1 MPVNI
6 LYNSRIFYYF
16 ILIYRFTADS
26 NTSLLYL
33 NFDEPVD
40 FSLFNINEI
49 TLQSS
54 ANISYGS
61 NYTLTGGVLNNY
73 TNGLMTVLEITE
85 EDLNVIK
92 QLTDLFT
99 CENNLYISVTADL
112 VTDIRFN
119 KVDPILQTSALPA
132 TSPICDDTR
141 PRLRLFYL
149 DMDADL
155 FTLVFSETMNVS
167 SINYTS
173 FTLQAMSETT
183 PGDLKSY
190 RLTSGSASPLNSPT
204 VILYFNTNDLNMIKS
219 LRIAESTVT
228 SWLVMDETAIQDM
241 SDHLVVPLLNGVSAH
256 QTDLYTIDRT
266 NPVFLSFD
274 LDMDSGIISITFSET
289 VNPSTL
295 NPSEI
300 AIQQSSN
307 ITTPTSPVALTGA
320 SSLTTDYTTII
331 NIQISSYVV
340 DKIKLRVDL
349 ATSNLTTFI
358 TVSAAT
364 ISDMQYNSLVPVYDD
379 NATQVTRFT
388 ADTTLPTLL
397 SFSLDMDGSQLNL
410 TFSEAVNA
418 SSFDPTLITFMHLPY
433 YMYQLT
439 DAFYD
444 ELNGKILTMYLV
456 DLDLNLFKKNGLC
469 RGDLQTDCDMQLF
482 YGTVYDMNENPINTT
497 EFTSVSPRPPYPI
510 QDVTRPILFN
520 FSLDMDT
527 GVLSL
532 TFSEVIKTF
541 DPTELTIASSVSEAF
556 LDLPNIDSTE
566 INRFNN
572 TRRFLHISSSS
583 FPPNGTNYYPGHPAV
598 ISFPLLTDQL
608 NVLKSMESVATA
620 VDNTFL
626 FLSENTAYDFR
637 DNLVVALVL
646 GTAAQC
652 SVYTADTTRPTLTSF
667 SLDINYG
674 TLSLQFSETVNAF
687 TLTFNEIT
695 LLGYRGL
702 TRENVTL
709 SGGATASYDNPDIV
723 IDLTIIDLNEIKRL
737 TQLATGVNNTYISIT
752 SDLIQDQD
760 ENQVV
765 SIPISFPRNVSLLI
779 PDNTPPILTS
789 WSLDM
794 DTALVILT
802 FDETVRSLS
811 LDVSEIRLHT
821 NSTPSVSYVISN
833 WTLISQD
840 SIYIG
845 FSFSTE
851 DLNALKF
858 LEICTRVRVGDDC
871 YLNFSSN
878 LISDMADIPVVPQ
891 ESLRVS
897 LYTPDTTPP
906 ALTAFS
912 VNMSTGIIEMQ
923 FSEIVLVSSFSVSAL
938 TLNSFSIPS
947 SSTNYPLSDGLLIT
961 SENSLTV
968 AFSLLKNDLD
978 NIKRITDLY
987 TSVTNTYLSAT
998 SALIRDMANNQLT
1011 EVSNQLNSLF
1021 VPDTIRPN
1029 LISFSLDMSVIPA
1042 NITLTFDEPMLL
1054 TSLDISALV
1063 LQDYFI
1069 SNLTY
1074 SLTSSQTSSSFYNSI
1089 SVILSLPD
1097 YRGIQAVEYLA
1108 ISLATTWI
1116 TFPSHFISDMA
1127 NNLVIPRTD
1136 GLDAIQASSYTA
1148 DDTSPF
1154 LVEFTLLDLN
1164 DRVLVLSF
1172 SEAVNISTLNV
1183 QAIQLQQNGDI
1194 AIAQSNYYSL
1204 TGYTSVTY
1212 VNTDKSSISIS
1223 LTPEDYLAIELGLFG
1238 EDSSSTFVAISN
1250 GSVLDIQG
1258 NPLIGIPETS
1268 GYQASVVVIDTK
1280 APSLVSFSLDMDTG
1294 VLLLTFSQAIKAD
1307 TALPQYIQ
1315 LQSSMDGTTVTYSL
1329 TGGEISLQDGFN
1341 TSISLTDSDLNNLKS
1356 LPTIA
1361 SEKNNTYISV
1371 SAEYIDHFYHDFE
1384 SVPKINVLTLTESN
1398 ALNAAEFTPDTT
1410 SPSLTSFQIDLDSD
1424 TLDLTFDETIYA
1436 PSFYPT
1442 YIVLVG
1448 ENSNVSFSLTT
1459 RNSLSF
1465 ATYSPQTFSRYI
1477 TVYLSVEDSNDIKKL
1492 TELGTTANN
1501 SRLFLQINN
1510 ITDMNNNQLLD
1521 LEIGQ
1526 ALTATLHTPDSTSPS
1541 LTAFVIN
1548 LDTGL
1553 LSLTFSETMNASSI
1567 DPARFSIRFEPF
1579 STTGQIF
1586 LSTSQLHN
1594 PVNNYIVYINISNQ
1608 DLNAI
1613 KFNRMLGTGVTD
1625 TFPFIQP
1632 QAGYDMNNNE
1642 LDPISSVIQPS
1653 MYFPDE
1659 SPPLFT
1665 EFKLDL
1671 NTDTLYLTFDEVID
1685 TNSFQHS
1692 LIVFKSEV
1700 NNSTC
1705 PTHRLSLMPVIH
1717 EIDSTSVEVTLVK
1730 QDVDAIK
1737 LIPCLANSTT
1747 DTYLTI
1753 EADGVR
1759 DIAGVPNSILETTVR
1774 ASSLTEDMTPPELL
1788 SFIANLNESY
1798 LMLLFS
1804 EPVISSTL
1812 NATLFTLLQFP
1823 AVGSDSYQLTS
1834 GYTDSPNGDLITV
1847 HFSTR
1852 DFNEIKKIETVFV
1865 SIFTSYLILAQG
1877 AISDMNGN
1885 YIENIPHSDA
1895 ILAEEYISDEVR
1907 PVLLTFDLDMDTA
1920 VLNLTFLE
1928 TVDVTSFDA
1937 SFLTLQSHFS
1947 SYSMGSNLTL
1957 MGGLVLTSSDSTVI
1971 SFMLTETN
1979 LNELKLRRIA
1989 LTRNTT
1995 YLTMT
2000 SSAVVDQ
2007 DGNPVVALIDGMT
2020 AIRVNSYIPDTTPP
2034 SLTAFNLDL
2043 DGSGRIDL
2051 TFSETVQSNTLSV
2064 EQITLQNN
2072 QIRDTS
2078 NTDSYHT
2085 LSNLTTSPSP
2095 DGLVLYLYIS
2105 EPDLNEIQRKYE
2117 LATETATTHI
2127 SITESTIFDISNN
2140 SNSPLHLDDALLV
2153 NVLIS
2158 DTTDPILTSFSLN
2171 LTSQELTL
2179 SFSEVVDASTLS
2191 VPGITLYSNNG
2202 SVIGSS
2208 YSLTTVSILQGS
2220 GLAGLDSTQ
2229 VTITLGSDDLNAIKN
2244 LTDLAVSLATTYI
2257 GIASSVIRD
2266 MSGNSIRVVPSSATK
2281 SADEFYEDKISP
2293 ELISF
2298 TFSLDTG
2305 EIVLSFSEIMRASTL
2320 SVTEIVLISQL
2331 MYTNYSSVYILTG
2344 SQYTTSTNELDLIIQ
2359 LTKEDLDMVKAITQL
2374 ATNTSTTY
2382 IAFSS
2387 NLITDMN
2394 ANFIEAI
2401 PDTSARQV
2409 ATFYP
2414 DQTHPFLVNFTVN
2427 LTSELL
2433 MLSFSETVQ
2442 TNALDI
2448 EQLVFSSLNSTGS
2461 TSYRLTG
2468 GLITPT
2474 YDTLVVIQL
2483 STIDLNE
2490 IKKLTDLLTSYN
2502 TSYLSFQAALISD
2515 TSGNRIERIPISD
2528 AVLPIIYTPDRVPPV
2543 LISYNLD
2550 MNTGILTLIFS
2561 ETINVSS
2568 ISISELTLFDNTG
2581 SEENYTLTS
2590 STVAVS
2596 INDPTLVLQIGTHDL
2611 NEIKKNTLLTQ
2622 SPSSTFLSI
2631 TAEFIRDMNGNMDT
2645 PKDLLRVSSLT
2656 NDVTK
2661 PQLLNYTLDLN
2672 NGYLTLS
2679 FSETTIG
2686 LFLMPD
2692 QFTIQSTQDIVNGSY
2707 LKLSQNTLHSL
2718 HRDPIQVIMITGED
2732 LNEIKRLIDLA
2743 TRLEDTYLSVQSR
2756 GIVDYR
2762 GNNLTVIPEFNAS
2775 RAYAYLPDNTPP
2787 RLDNFR
2793 LDLDSETLTLSFS
2806 ETVNASSIE
2815 VHRITLQNR
2824 MTELSTESYTLFD
2837 SLVPLQ
2843 DSHVI
2848 IVQLSFV
2855 DLNEIKVLRGLASL
2869 SNGSNTFISFPPFV
2883 TDQQNNYII
2892 VRPSTDALRA
2902 QNITLDTTLPLL
2914 ANFSLD
2920 LDSAALS
2927 FTFTEAVDHTTLNA
2941 TTITIHNQPVTL
2953 WHQVVDLYVEAV
2965 DSYIIT
2971 TFLSISDLNELKRIR
2986 NLADNVTDTYI
2997 SLTQETIRDMNG
3009 NKLFFTTPIRAIQVV
3024 PDTTTPSL
3032 VYFHL
3037 NLTSNQ
3043 LTLVFNETVDASSL
3057 LIGELTL
3064 QEASVYINTSNT
3076 RELQS
3081 TVSSQTDS
3089 TVLTVYLD
3097 RIDTDFIKRYYSLA
3111 TNEFNTFLSFTNNTV
3126 QDMNRNHVQG
3136 IPSSDAIRVSIFT
3149 DDRVRPLL
3157 ASYQLNL
3164 TSESITLSFSETIDT
3179 NSINLLDLS
3188 ISNRLNQ
3195 SVYLSGGLI
3204 SPAFPSDQV
3213 TISLNYQDVS
3223 KLKNISTLAVSSNS
3237 SLLSFS
3243 NSFLAD
3249 TFDNPIYP
3257 VNLIEPDSYTQDR
3270 VLPYLISFNFNLDL
3284 GLILLSF
3291 NEFVEPRSLIITNLV
3306 LQSESTITNATYYI
3320 LTNSSY
3326 TDSVSNDVVR
3336 VIIGRDDLNEI
3347 KRLDLASSPL
3357 NTFLSM
3363 VYGTIQDL
3371 NRNPIEVVSALN
3383 ALSVTLFTQDMTNP
3397 VLNYFDFDLTSET
3410 MTFYFEETVNAST
3423 FDISDVLLHTFD
3435 GSVTY
3440 RLSLDSSLISGQIDS
3455 TVLTVE
3461 LSLYDLNEIKRLTG
3475 LAYSP
3480 NTTYLTLTSYAVSDM
3495 AGNALTA
3502 VDGRKVRNFI
3512 SDMIMPE
3519 LLDYNADLNTGV
3531 LTLFFSETVN
3541 ASTFRVRELTL
3552 QNARNASQPLTLSD
3566 QTISSPYNS
3575 DVITVTLS
3583 LQDLNRL
3590 KAAVHMYNFVN
3601 DSYLLATNSTVLDM
3615 NNNALVPIVSTKA
3628 KMVLNF
3634 TGDTNRPTLLNFTV
3648 NLDAGEIYF
3657 DFYETI
3663 LTSSIVPSRMH
3674 ILCSATGTPAY
3685 NLTYGL
3691 VSVPYADDFTL
3702 QLSKSDLD
3710 SIKLIEFCWTEA
3722 SNTFLQIDANAL
3734 TDTSP
3739 NANVLLPVT
3748 AQSLFAPTDIERPYL
3763 TAFSVNMTSGVL
3775 TLVFNEPI
3783 RPISLMF
3790 NLFTL
3795 HNKQYNSTSSYTL
3808 TRGASTQMNGLQVDV
3823 YIQFNDLN
3831 NIKARDTL
3839 FTLRNTSYLYLGPN
3853 TVLDMANN
3861 PSLLTPAPIQ
3871 ASNFYM
3877 DTIRPYLVSYSAD
3890 MNTGI
3895 LNLTFSETVNV
3906 SSLNVSSI
3914 VLQEYPAVDPADEHS
3929 FHRLSYPTVAQS
3941 STTAEDSRFV
3951 TITLSQFDLNELKR
3965 KEIARTNATLWLV
3978 LDELAVLD
3986 MNDVPVIALLNG
3998 SSARPVDQYT
4008 TDYTPPSLTASQ
4020 LNLNNGT
4027 ITLSFSET
4035 VRLSTFNVTQ
4045 FTLQSSHSTP
4055 SQSYTLTTTSL
4066 TSATDSTYFTITIST
4081 IDLNTIKF
4089 LSELAYNENST
4100 FISLTSLFIT
4110 DMFGNRIVRI
4120 PTTDGEMITE
4130 FIPDSTPPAVEY
4142 FDLDLNVGNLTLV
4155 FSETVNASSLDVTQ
4169 ITLQNSLLTSATN
4182 FVSHSLTDYPLHP
4195 VGSKTFDIDGTVL
4208 VISLGSRDLNEIKKL
4223 RLLATNILN
4232 TYISYTT
4239 RMITDM
4245 GDNFAYPKTLGVR
4258 NITEDT
4264 TDPMLLSYG
4273 LDLNLGLLNMTFS
4286 ETVKINDSLDLTQIR
4301 LQSTRAGMS
4310 NPLTYQRLDGL
4321 FHIEQNS
4328 TSLLFNRSELV
4339 QYQFQQG
4346 SLSGFDPLKSYSLS
4360 EDGTV
4365 VSVHLGFIDLNAIK
4379 YKSLLASQ
4387 QNESYLAITNITILD
4402 LNDNNVVAVPSS
4414 NARRAA
4420 YFISDETSPTLLRY
4434 DLNLDLDLL
4443 SLTFDEFVESSSLMV
4458 QYLTIQSATLSDPTY
4473 HASPRALTPGVNQS
4487 HTINDNGHVIV
4498 VRLGPADR
4506 NEIKRRRL
4514 LAVDNTT
4521 VYLVAESSAILDMTG
4536 NPLNPIRDGGG
4547 LSVAVYTVDMTTP
4560 KLNRF
4565 SIDMDLGMLILTFNE
4580 TVLASQSLKLSS
4592 ITLLDYEIGNPVLT
4606 LTGGAHSTSDST
4618 LVSVTLS
4625 IEDLNELKRLII
4637 CRLPAQC
4644 AISYESDTIRDMANN
4659 SIDVRPISEALSVS
4673 GHEVD
4678 TSMPRLV
4685 MFSVNLTQE
4694 VAILTF
4700 SETVNAT
4707 TLDYTAFTLQD
4718 FFDPTTSYTLTF
4730 GINKQ
4735 TEYSTVVV
4743 LTFSLYDLNKIK
4755 NNTELFTSR
4764 PNGWLTITMYAVRD
4778 LAFDANYVMP
4788 ITSSIYFGDG
4798 IVAEVFTP
4806 DYKRPELTHF
4816 DLDMNGHT
4824 LYLYFSETMYASSL
4838 LLNQLTIQ
4846 NKKMWN
4852 ITESHSLSFRNT
4864 LLTPN
4869 SPALT
4874 IQLDQYDT
4882 DIIKV
4887 FTKLATTKNN
4897 TFLSVTENTVDDMNR
4912 NRIVEIP
4919 FTNAIQVRYF
4929 TPDGLPPTLM
4939 GFNLDMDSALL
4950 ELSFSEAVNSAS
4962 LNVSEIRLQG
4972 SAGAMSDHHTLTPG
4986 KSPNFTLTR
4995 SENVAVITVEIG
5007 SYDMNAIKLL
5017 FNVATSKSTTYLS
5030 LTANTVL
5037 DMIGNRVVEVSTNN
5051 ARQVTSFTADSTS
5064 PMLVSYD
5071 INMNRE
5077 VIMLTFDETVNIAS
5091 FAVSEI
5097 NIQSNQY
5104 TNLMSLVS
5112 YYRLTGGN
5120 YSSENTTVLTVRFD
5134 LGDINTLKEMTSLMT
5149 SELNT
5154 YLTFSYRL
5162 ITDVNG
5168 NRVEEIVNGRGE
5180 QVRIFTPDTTP
5191 PQLRS
5196 FHIDMDN
5203 GLLRLTFRET
5213 VNGFSLY
5220 VPSLTVQSSR
5230 NSTADLSRTLNSS
5243 SVGVNLSFNTS
5254 VSVQISKSDLDNVK
5268 SIDNFGVS
5276 SSNTWLIWDS
5286 FLIMD
5291 MNNVPVVPRYDG
5303 GALMADIFTPDTTPP
5318 YLIRF
5323 SLNFITEEFTFE
5335 FNEPVETNLVA
5346 VNQITLQDGLTARD
5360 SYTFTNGT
5368 WVAYN
5373 ESKVIIIV
5381 VSTMDWSYIKM
5392 HPSLATS
5399 IDDTY
5404 ITFSSSAFF
5413 DKATTPNPILPLLN
5427 TFNATQASSFVYYPA
5442 PEFSSVRPTAGRA
5455 IGGTKL
5461 TVVGDNFGPLLGY
5474 PGYREVSVHLAG
5486 KLAYNTT
5493 VIQNNSVLTTYTPR
5507 AAVST
5512 VGTPVTIRLTID
5524 QSALQVNVT
5533 GVFTYLAPPVFY
5545 RIYPTVG
5552 TRYGRTNVT
5561 IYGENFGPSMYGPV
5575 VTVSI
5580 SGGACTD
5587 LTVVDNYTITCVTP
5601 PLSPNSHD
5609 INITVDGVTTTVPVS
5624 FRSVSPPLVFSISP
5638 DTTYRSHYTQVNISG
5653 RNFGPTTESE
5663 DAPVPLVTFYQSE
5676 DNTTLTC
5683 LNVSVIANDTLLT
5696 CIVPPGLGFST
5707 IIVTVDGFTSPVNS
5721 NVTFLHYDDAGSFS
5735 FTSDQYFVGELFSTG
5750 NLTVIRHNY
5759 KKYAA
5764 PAYVTIQTYDDTAIH
5779 SAHYL
5784 NTTTTYLMD
5793 YNVFFLEFSVPIIA
5807 RDYQLARLRMGVEHD
5822 VSLYVRVDVTPVFGT
5837 SVIDRGE
5844 SSLTIKAICQVL
5856 SSFCVA
5862 DLTSIG
5868 VIYLRT
5874 DEV

>member
-1 MPVNI
+1 
-6 LYNSRIFYYF
+6 
-16 ILIYRFTADS
+16 
-26 NTSLLYL
+26 
-33 NFDEPVD
+33 
-40 FSLFNINEI
+40 
-49 TLQSS
+49 
-54 ANISYGS
+54 
-61 NYTLTGGVLNNY
+61 
-73 TNGLMTVLEITE
+73 MTVLLITE

-92 QLTDLFT
+92 QLTNLFT
-99 CENNLYISVTADL
+99 CQNNLYISVTADL

-119 KVDPILQTSALPA
+119 KLEPILQTSALPA
-132 TSPICDDTR
+132 TNPICDDTR

-155 FTLVFSETMNVS
+155 MTLVFSETMNVS

-173 FTLQAMSETT
+173 FILQAMSETT
-183 PGDLKSY
+183 LGDLTSY
-190 RLTSGSASPLNSPT
+190 RLMSGSVSSLNSPT
-204 VILYFNTNDLNMIKS
+204 VILYFDTNDLNIIKS

-241 SDHLVVPLLNGVSAH
+241 SGHPVVPLLNGVSAH
-256 QTDLYTIDRT
+256 RTDLYTIDQT

-274 LDMDSGIISITFSET
+274 LDMDSGIISLTFSET

-295 NPSEI
+295 DPSRI
-300 AIQQSSN
+300 ALQQISN
-307 ITTPTSPVALTGA
+307 ITTATSPVALAGA

-331 NIQISSYVV
+331 NIQISTYVL
-340 DKIKLRVDL
+340 DKIKLRIDL

-358 TVSAAT
+358 TVGATT

-388 ADTTLPTLL
+388 ADTTPPTLL

-418 SSFDPTLITFMHLPY
+418 SSFDPTQIIFMHLPY

-439 DAFYD
+439 DVIYSERDSNIFVM
-444 ELNGKILTMYLV
+444 NLV

-469 RGDLQTDCDMQLF
+469 RGDVQTDCDIQLLH
-482 YGTVYDMNENPINTT
+482 GTVYDMNGNSINTT
-497 EFTSVSPRPPYPI
+497 EFISVSPRPPYPI
-510 QDVTRPILFN
+510 QDVTRPILSY

-541 DPTELTIASSVSEAF
+541 DPTELIIAATVSEAF
-556 LDLPNIDSTE
+556 LNLPNIDSSE

-572 TRRFLHISSSS
+572 TRRFLHISGSSS
-583 FPPNGTNYYPGHPAV
+583 SPNGTNYYPGHPAV

-626 FLSENTAYDFR
+626 YLSENTASDFR
-637 DNLVVALVL
+637 DNPVVALVL
-646 GTAAQC
+646 GSAAQC
-652 SVYTADTTRPTLTSF
+652 RIYTPDTTHPILMAF
-667 SLDINYG
+667 SLDVNYG
-674 TLSLQFSETVNAF
+674 TLSLQFSETVN
-687 TLTFNEIT
+687 TLTLTYNAIT
-695 LLGYRGL
+695 LLGSKGL
-702 TRENVTL
+702 LENVTL
-709 SGGATASYDNPDIV
+709 NGGSTASYDNPDIV
-723 IDLTIIDLNEIKRL
+723 IDLTVVDLNEIKRL
-737 TQLATGVNNTYISIT
+737 TQLATGVNTTFISIT
-752 SDLIQDQD
+752 SDLVQDQD
-760 ENQVV
+760 GNQVV
-765 SIPISFPRNVSLLI
+765 SIPLSFPRNVSKLI
-779 PDNTPPILTS
+779 PDITSPTLTS

-794 DTALVILT
+794 DSAFIVLT

-811 LDVSEIRLHT
+811 LDATDISLHT
-821 NSTPSVSYVISN
+821 NSNQSVYHVISN

-851 DLNALKF
+851 DLNTLKF

-878 LISDMADIPVVPQ
+878 LISDMVGNPVVPQ
-891 ESLRVS
+891 DSLRVS

-906 ALTAFS
+906 TLNAFS

-923 FSEIVLVSSFSVSAL
+923 FSEIVRLSSFSVSAL
-938 TLNSFSIPS
+938 TLNSFSISS
-947 SSTNYPLSDGLLIT
+947 SSTNYPLSDGQLIT
-961 SENSLTV
+961 NENSLTV
-968 AFSLLKNDLD
+968 SFSLLKNDLD

-987 TSVTNTYLSAT
+987 TSVTNSYLSAT

-1021 VPDTIRPN
+1021 VPDSIIPN

-1042 NITLTFDEPMLL
+1042 NITLNFDEPMLL
-1054 TSLDISALV
+1054 TSLDITALV
-1063 LQDYFI
+1063 LQDDFI

-1074 SLTSSQTSSSFYNSI
+1074 TLSASQTSTSFYNSI

-1097 YRGIQAVEYLA
+1097 YRAIQAVEYLA
-1108 ISLATTWI
+1108 NSLATTWI
-1116 TFPSHFISDMA
+1116 TFSSQFISDMS
-1127 NNLVIPRTD
+1127 NNPVSPRTD
-1136 GLDAIQASSYTA
+1136 GIDSVQASSYTA
-1148 DDTSPF
+1148 DDTRPF

-1164 DRVLVLSF
+1164 DRLLILSF
-1172 SEAVNISTLNV
+1172 SEAVNISSLNV
-1183 QAIQLQQNGDI
+1183 RNIQIQLNADI

-1212 VNTDKSSISIS
+1212 VNADKSSISIS
-1223 LTPEDYLAIELGLFG
+1223 LVPADYLAIELGVFG
-1238 EDSSSTFVAISN
+1238 EESGSTFVAISN
-1250 GSVLDIQG
+1250 GSILDIQG
-1258 NPLIGIPETS
+1258 NPLIGVPETS
-1268 GYQASVVVIDTK
+1268 GYQASAVVIDTN
-1280 APSLVSFSLDMDTG
+1280 APYLERYSLDMDTG
-1294 VLLLTFSQAIKAD
+1294 VLQLTFSQAIKAD
-1307 TALPQYIQ
+1307 TALPQYLQ
-1315 LQSSMDGTTVTYSL
+1315 LQSSMDGSAGTYLL
-1329 TGGEISLQDGFN
+1329 TGGEINLEDGFN
-1341 TSISLTDSDLNNLKS
+1341 ISIRITDTDLNNLKS
-1356 LPTIA
+1356 LPNVA
-1361 SEKNNTYISV
+1361 SEKTNTYLSL
-1371 SAEYIDHFYHDFE
+1371 SAEFIDHFYHSFE
-1384 SVPKINVLTLTESN
+1384 SSPIINALTLTESS
-1398 ALNAAEFTPDTT
+1398 ALNAAEFTADMT
-1410 SPSLTSFQIDLDSD
+1410 SPSLTSFLINLNSH
-1424 TLDLTFDETIYA
+1424 TLILTFDETIYT

-1442 YIVLVG
+1442 YVVLVG

-1459 RNSLSF
+1459 RSSLSP
-1465 ATYSPQTFSRYI
+1465 ATYSSQTFSRYI

-1492 TELGTTANN
+1492 TELGTTTNN

-1526 ALTATLHTPDSTSPS
+1526 ALTANLHTPDSTSPS
-1541 LTAFVIN
+1541 LTAFVID

-1553 LSLTFSETMNASSI
+1553 LTLTFSETMNASSI
-1567 DPARFSIRFEPF
+1567 NPARFSIRFEPF
-1579 STTGQIF
+1579 STTGEIF

-1594 PVNNYIVYINISNQ
+1594 PVNDYIVYINISVL

-1613 KFNRMLGTGVTD
+1613 KFNRMLGTGETD
-1625 TFPFIQP
+1625 TFPFILP
-1632 QAGYDMNNNE
+1632 QAGYDMNGNE
-1642 LDPISSVIQPS
+1642 LNAIISAIQPS
-1653 MYFPDE
+1653 VYIPDE
-1659 SPPLFT
+1659 SAPRFT

-1671 NTDTLYLTFDEVID
+1671 DTGTLYLTFNEVID
-1685 TNSFQHS
+1685 TNSFQYS
-1692 LIVFKSEV
+1692 LMVFQSEL
-1700 NNSTC
+1700 NNSNSTC
-1705 PTHRLSLMPVIH
+1705 PSHRLSLMPVIQ
-1717 EIDSTSVEVTLVK
+1717 EIDSTSVEVTLLK
-1730 QDVDAIK
+1730 PDVDAIK
-1737 LIPCLANSTT
+1737 LIQCMATSPAN
-1747 DTYLTI
+1747 TYLTI

-1759 DIAGVPNSILETTVR
+1759 DIAGVPNSILETTVLT
-1774 ASSLTEDMTPPELL
+1774 SSLVEDMTPPTLTN
-1788 SFIANLNESY
+1788 FIANLNESY

-1804 EPVISSTL
+1804 EPVVSSTL
-1812 NATLFTLLQFP
+1812 NASLFTLLQFP
-1823 AVGSDSYQLTS
+1823 SFGVDSYQLTS

-1847 HFSTR
+1847 YLSTR
-1852 DFNEIKKIETVFV
+1852 DLNEIKKIETVFT
-1865 SIFTSYLILAQG
+1865 SRFTSYLILTQR

-1885 YIENIPHSDA
+1885 YIESISHGNA
-1895 ILAEEYISDEVR
+1895 ILAEEFISDQVR
-1907 PVLLTFDLDMDTA
+1907 PLLLTYDLDMDTA

-1928 TVDVTSFDA
+1928 TVNVDSFDA

-1947 SYSMGSNLTL
+1947 ANSVGRNLTL

-1971 SFMLTETN
+1971 SFILTESN

-2000 SSAVVDQ
+2000 SSAVEDQ
-2007 DGNPVVALIDGMT
+2007 NSNQVVALIDGMT
-2020 AIRVNSYIPDTTPP
+2020 AMRVNNYISDTTSP
-2034 SLTAFNLDL
+2034 SLTSFDLDL
-2043 DGSGRIDL
+2043 DGSGRLDL
-2051 TFSETVQSNTLSV
+2051 TFSETIQSSTLSP
-2064 EQITLQNN
+2064 QITIQNTH
-2072 QIRDTS
+2072 IRNLS
-2078 NTDSYHT
+2078 NTDSYHNFSS
-2085 LSNLTTSPSP
+2085 LATSSP

-2105 EPDLNEIQRKYE
+2105 EQDLNEIQRKYE
-2117 LATETATTHI
+2117 LATGSATTYI
-2127 SITESTIFDISNN
+2127 SITEDVIKDVFNN
-2140 SNSPLHLDDALLV
+2140 LNSPLQPDDASPV
-2153 NVLIS
+2153 FVLIP
-2158 DTTDPILTSFSLN
+2158 DTTDPFITSFSLN

-2179 SFSEVVDASTLS
+2179 SFSEVVDASTLF
-2191 VPGITLYSNNG
+2191 VPGITLYSHNG
-2202 SVIGSS
+2202 SISGSS
-2208 YSLTTVSILQGS
+2208 YSLTTSSILQGS
-2220 GLAGLDSTQ
+2220 GLSGFDSTQ
-2229 VTITLGSDDLNAIKN
+2229 VVITLGSDDLDAIKN

-2257 GIASSVIRD
+2257 SITSSVIED
-2266 MSGNSIRVVPSSATK
+2266 MSGNSIRIIPPTATK
-2281 SADEFYEDKISP
+2281 AADEFYEDKISP
-2293 ELISF
+2293 ELNSF

-2320 SVTEIVLISQL
+2320 SETEIVLISQST
-2331 MYTNYSSVYILTG
+2331 YTNTSYVYVLTG
-2344 SQYTTSTNELDLIIQ
+2344 SQYKTPTNELDLIIQ
-2359 LTKEDLDMVKAITQL
+2359 LTKEDLDMIKAITQL
-2374 ATNTSTTY
+2374 ATNRSTTY

-2394 ANFIEAI
+2394 NNSIEAI
-2401 PDTSARQV
+2401 PDTSAKQA

-2414 DQTHPFLVNFTVN
+2414 DETRPFLISYTLN

-2442 TNALDI
+2442 TDALNI
-2448 EQLVFSSLNSTGS
+2448 KYLTFSSLNSTDS
-2461 TSYRLTG
+2461 TSYTLTEG
-2468 GLITPT
+2468 QITPT

-2483 STIDLNE
+2483 NTIDLNE
-2490 IKKLTDLLTSYN
+2490 IKKFTDLLTSYN
-2502 TSYLSFQAALISD
+2502 DSYLSFQASLISD
-2515 TSGNRIERIPISD
+2515 TSGNPVERIHISD
-2528 AVLPIIYTPDRVPPV
+2528 AVIPIVYTPDYIPPV
-2543 LISYNLD
+2543 LLSFNLD
-2550 MNTGILTLIFS
+2550 MDTGILTLIFS

-2568 ISISELTLFDNTG
+2568 ISISQLTLYDNAG

-2596 INDPTLVLQIGTHDL
+2596 MNDPTVDLQIGIQDL

-2622 SPSSTFLSI
+2622 FSFSTFLSL
-2631 TAEFIRDMNGNMDT
+2631 TSDFLRDMNRNKNT
-2645 PKDLLRVSSLT
+2645 PKDLLQVTSLT
-2656 NDVTK
+2656 DDETN
-2661 PQLLNYTLDLN
+2661 PQLLNFTLDLN
-2672 NGYLTLS
+2672 TGYLTLS

-2686 LFLMPD
+2686 LLLMPD
-2692 QFTIQSTQDIVNGSY
+2692 QFTLQSTPNTANGSY
-2707 LKLSQNTLHSL
+2707 LTLSQNTLHSL
-2718 HRDPIQVIMITGED
+2718 HRDPIQVIIITKED

-2743 TRLEDTYLSVQSR
+2743 TQLENTYLSVQSQ

-2762 GNNLTVIPEFNAS
+2762 DNSLTVIPEFNAS
-2775 RAYAYLPDNTPP
+2775 RAYSYIFDHTPP
-2787 RLDNFR
+2787 RLDNFK

-2815 VHRITLQNR
+2815 LQRITLQNR
-2824 MTELSTESYTLFD
+2824 MTELSTESYTLSN

-2843 DSHVI
+2843 DYHVI

-2855 DLNEIKVLRGLASL
+2855 DLNEIKVRRGLASF

-2883 TDQQNNYII
+2883 TDQQDNYII
-2892 VRPSTDALRA
+2892 SRPSTEALRV
-2902 QNITLDTTLPLL
+2902 QNITLDTTPPLL
-2914 ANFSLD
+2914 VSFTLD
-2920 LDSAALS
+2920 LNSAALS
-2927 FTFTEAVDHTTLNA
+2927 FTFSEAVDHTTLNA
-2941 TTITIHNQPVTL
+2941 TTITIHNQHVTL
-2953 WHQVVDLYVEAV
+2953 WHQVVDVYVEPV
-2965 DSYIIT
+2965 DSYIIS

-2986 NLADNVTDTYI
+2986 NLADNITDTYV
-2997 SLTQETIRDMNG
+2997 SLTQDTIRDLNG
-3009 NKLFFTTPIRAIQVV
+3009 NKLFFTTPIRAMQVL
-3024 PDTTTPSL
+3024 PDTTSPSL
-3032 VYFHL
+3032 VYFDL

-3043 LTLVFNETVDASSL
+3043 LILVFNETVDASSL

-3064 QEASVYINTSNT
+3064 QDVSIYVNTSNT
-3076 RELQS
+3076 RKLQS
-3081 TVSSQTDS
+3081 AVSSQADS
-3089 TVLTVYLD
+3089 TVLTVYLT
-3097 RIDTDFIKRYYSLA
+3097 RTDTDYIKRYYSLA
-3111 TNEFNTFLSFTNNTV
+3111 TNESNTFLSFTNYTV
-3126 QDMNRNHVQG
+3126 RDMSRNLVQEV
-3136 IPSSDAIRVSIFT
+3136 PSSDAIRVNIFT
-3149 DDRVRPLL
+3149 RDGVRPLL
-3157 ASYQLNL
+3157 ASYELNL
-3164 TSESITLSFSETIDT
+3164 TSETMTLSFSETIHT
-3179 NSINLLDLS
+3179 SSINLFDLS
-3188 ISNRLNQ
+3188 ISNMLNQ
-3195 SVYLSGGLI
+3195 SVSISGGEF
-3204 SPAFPSDQV
+3204 SPSDPSDQV
-3213 TISLNYQDVS
+3213 TITLNYQDINL
-3223 KLKNISTLAVSSNS
+3223 LKNISTLAVSSNT

-3243 NSFLAD
+3243 NSFLVD
-3249 TFDNPIYP
+3249 TFDNPIYA

-3270 VLPYLISFNFNLDL
+3270 VLPYLLSFDFNLNL
-3284 GLILLSF
+3284 GFILLTF
-3291 NEFVEPRSLIITNLV
+3291 NEFVDPRSLIIANLV
-3306 LQSESTITNATYYI
+3306 LQSESTISNASYYV
-3320 LTNSSY
+3320 LTDSSF
-3326 TDSVSNDVVR
+3326 TDSVNNDVVR
-3336 VIIGRDDLNEI
+3336 VIVGRDDLNEI
-3347 KRLDLASSPL
+3347 KRLDVANSPY
-3357 NTFLSM
+3357 NTYLSM
-3363 VYGTIQDL
+3363 VYDTIKDL
-3371 NRNPIEVVSALN
+3371 NRNPIEAVSALN
-3383 ALSVTLFTQDMTNP
+3383 ASLVYLFTLDTTNP
-3397 VLNYFDFDLTSET
+3397 VLNSFDLNLTSET
-3410 MTFYFEETVNAST
+3410 MTFNFEETVNAST
-3423 FDISDVLLHTFD
+3423 FNISDILLHTFD
-3435 GSVTY
+3435 DSVRY
-3440 RLSLDSSLISGQIDS
+3440 RLSLDSTLVSGQIDS
-3455 TVLTVE
+3455 TELTVK
-3461 LSLYDLNEIKRLTG
+3461 LSLYDLNEIKRLSG

-3480 NTTYLTLTSYAVSDM
+3480 NTTHLSLTSYAVRDM
-3495 AGNALTA
+3495 ADNALTA
-3502 VDGRKVRNFI
+3502 VDGRKVTNFF

-3519 LLDYNADLNTGV
+3519 LQDFNTDLNSGV

-3541 ASTFRVRELTL
+3541 ASSFRVRELTL
-3552 QNARNASQPLTLSD
+3552 QNARNASQPLMLSD
-3566 QTISSPYNS
+3566 QTISSPYDS
-3575 DVITVTLS
+3575 DVITITLS
-3583 LQDLNRL
+3583 LLDLNRL
-3590 KAAVHMYNFVN
+3590 KAAVFMYNFAN

-3615 NNNALVPIVSTKA
+3615 NNNALVPIVNSNA
-3628 KMVLNF
+3628 KMAFNF

-3663 LTSSIVPSRMH
+3663 LTNSIIPSRMH

-3710 SIKLIEFCWTEA
+3710 SIKLIEFCWTNA

-3739 NANVLLPVT
+3739 NANVLLPIII
-3748 AQSLFAPTDIERPYL
+3748 QSLFAPTEIARPYL

-3808 TRGASTQMNGLQVDV
+3808 TTGSSTQMNGLQVDV
-3823 YIQFNDLN
+3823 YIQFKDLN

-3839 FTLRNTSYLYLGPN
+3839 FTSRNTSYLSLGPN
-3853 TVLDMANN
+3853 TVLDMAYRS
-3861 PSLLTPAPIQ
+3861 SLMTPAPIQ
-3871 ASNFYM
+3871 ASNFFM
-3877 DTIRPYLVSYSAD
+3877 DIIHPYLASYSAD

-3895 LNLTFSETVNV
+3895 LNLTFSETVNI
-3906 SSLNVSSI
+3906 SSLNVNSI

-3929 FHRLSYPTVAQS
+3929 FHRLGYPTVAQS
-3941 STTAEDSRFV
+3941 STAVEDSRFV
-3951 TITLSQFDLNELKR
+3951 TIILSQFDLNELKR
-3965 KEIARTNATLWLV
+3965 KEIARNNATLWLV
-3978 LDELAVLD
+3978 LDELAVFD
-3986 MNDVPVIALLNG
+3986 MNDVPVIPLFNG

-4008 TDYTPPSLTASQ
+4008 TDFTHPSLTASQ

-4027 ITLSFSET
+4027 ITLFFSET

-4045 FTLQSSHSTP
+4045 FTLQSSSSTP

-4066 TSATDSTYFTITIST
+4066 TTATDLIYFTIILSAV
-4081 IDLNTIKF
+4081 DLNRIKF
-4089 LSELAYNENST
+4089 LSELAYNKNST
-4100 FISLTSLFIT
+4100 FISLTPLFIT
-4110 DMFGNRIVRI
+4110 DMFGNRIVSI
-4120 PTTDGEMITE
+4120 PTSDAVIITE
-4130 FIPDSTPPAVEY
+4130 FILDSTPPAVEY
-4142 FDLDLNVGNLTLV
+4142 FELDLNVGNLTLV
-4155 FSETVNASSLDVTQ
+4155 FSETVNASSLDVTR
-4169 ITLQNSLLTSATN
+4169 ITLQNSLLASATN
-4182 FVSHSLTDYPLHP
+4182 FVSYSLTDYPLHP
-4195 VGSKTFDIDGTVL
+4195 VGSTTFDIDGTVL
-4208 VISLGSRDLNEIKKL
+4208 VISLGSQDLNEIKRL
-4223 RLLATNILN
+4223 RSLATNRLN

-4239 RMITDM
+4239 RLVTDM
-4245 GDNFAYPKTLGVR
+4245 GDNYAYPKTLGVR

-4264 TDPMLLSYG
+4264 TDPTLLSYG

-4346 SLSGFDPLKSYSLS
+4346 SLSGFDPLKSYSQS

-4387 QNESYLAITNITILD
+4387 KNESYLALTNLTILD
-4402 LNDNNVVAVPSS
+4402 LNDNNVVAIPSS
-4414 NARRAA
+4414 DARRAT
-4420 YFISDETSPTLLRY
+4420 YFLPDETSPTLVRY

-4458 QYLTIQSATLSDPTY
+4458 QYLTIQSATLSNPTY
-4473 HASPRALTPGVNQS
+4473 HTAPRALTPGINQS

-4498 VRLGPADR
+4498 IRLGPADR

-4514 LAVDNTT
+4514 LAVDNAT
-4521 VYLVAESSAILDMTG
+4521 VYLVAESSAVLDMTG
-4536 NPLNPIRDGGG
+4536 NPLDPIRDGDG
-4547 LSVAVYTVDMTTP
+4547 LAVTIYTTDMTTP
-4560 KLNRF
+4560 KLIEF
-4565 SIDMDLGMLILTFNE
+4565 SMDMDLGMLFLTFNE
-4580 TVLASQSLKLSS
+4580 TVLASESLKLRS
-4592 ITLLDYEIGNPVLT
+4592 ISLLDYEIGNPVHT
-4606 LTGGAHSTSDST
+4606 LTGGSHNTSDST
-4618 LVSVTLS
+4618 IVSITLS
-4625 IEDLNELKRLII
+4625 IEDLNELKRLVI
-4637 CRLPAQC
+4637 CRLPAEC
-4644 AISYESDTIRDMANN
+4644 AISYESDTIRDMADNP
-4659 SIDVRPISEALSVS
+4659 IGVRPISEALIIS

-4678 TSMPRLV
+4678 SSMPRLV

-4694 VAILTF
+4694 VAIFTF

-4735 TEYSTVVV
+4735 SEYSTVVV

-4764 PNGWLTITMYAVRD
+4764 PNGWLTITMHAIRD
-4778 LAFDANYVMP
+4778 MAFDANYVMP

-4816 DLDMNGHT
+4816 DLDMNEHI
-4824 LYLYFSETMYASSL
+4824 LYLFFSETMYASSL
-4838 LLNQLTIQ
+4838 LINQLTIQ
-4846 NKKMWN
+4846 NKKMQN
-4852 ITESHSLSFRNT
+4852 ITETHSLSFRNT

-4897 TFLSVTENTVDDMNR
+4897 TFLSLTENTIDDMNS

-4919 FTNAIQVRYF
+4919 FTNAVPVRYF
-4929 TPDGLPPTLM
+4929 TPDGVSPTLL
-4939 GFNLDMDSALL
+4939 GFNLDIDSALL

-4962 LNVSEIRLQG
+4962 LNVSEIRIQG
-4972 SAGAMSDHHTLTPG
+4972 SVNAMSDYHTFTPG
-4986 KSPNFTLTR
+4986 QSPNFTLTR

-5007 SYDMNAIKLL
+5007 SYDMNAIKKLY
-5017 FNVATSKSTTYLS
+5017 NVATSKSTTYLS
-5030 LTANTVL
+5030 LTTNTVL
-5037 DMIGNRVVEVSTNN
+5037 DMIGNRVEEISTNN
-5051 ARQVTSFTADSTS
+5051 ARQVTSFAADSTS
-5064 PMLVSYD
+5064 PTLVSYD

-5077 VIMLTFDETVNIAS
+5077 VIMLTFDETVNVAS
-5091 FAVSEI
+5091 FDVSEI

-5104 TNLMSLVS
+5104 TNLMSLIS

-5120 YSSENTTVLTVRFD
+5120 YSNENTTVLTVRFD

-5149 SELNT
+5149 GEFNT
-5154 YLTFSYRL
+5154 HLTFSYRL
-5162 ITDVNG
+5162 ITDMNG
-5168 NRVEEIVNGRGE
+5168 NKVEEIVNGRGE

-5213 VNGFSLY
+5213 VNGYSLY
-5220 VPSLTVQSSR
+5220 VPSLTLQSSR
-5230 NSTADLSRTLNSS
+5230 NSTADLSRALTSS
-5243 SVGVNLSFNTS
+5243 SVGVYLSFNTTITI
-5254 VSVQISKSDLDNVK
+5254 QISKSDLDNIK

-5276 SSNTWLIWDS
+5276 SSNTWLVWDS
-5286 FLIMD
+5286 FLVMD
-5291 MNNVPVVPRYDG
+5291 MNNILVVPRYDG

-5335 FNEPVETNLVA
+5335 FNEPVETSLVA
-5346 VNQITLQDGLTARD
+5346 VNHITLQDGLVAKD
-5360 SYTFTNGT
+5360 SYTFKNGT

-5373 ESKVIIIV
+5373 ESKVFIIV

-5392 HPSLATS
+5392 HQSLATS

-5404 ITFSSSAFF
+5404 ISFTPSAFF

-5427 TFNATQASSFVYYPA
+5427 TFNATQAASFVYYPT

-5474 PGYREVSVHLAG
+5474 PGYRDVSVHLAG
-5486 KLAYNTT
+5486 KLAHNTT
-5493 VIQNNSVLTTYTPR
+5493 VIQNNTVLTTYTPR

-5512 VGTPVTIRLTID
+5512 VGIPVTIRLTID
-5524 QSALQVNVT
+5524 QSALQVNT
-5533 GVFTYLAPPVFY
+5533 TSAFTYLAPPVFY

-5561 IYGENFGPSMYGPV
+5561 IYGENFGPSIDGPV

-5580 SGGACTD
+5580 SGRACTD
-5587 LTVVDNYTITCVTP
+5587 LDVVDNYTITCITS
-5601 PLSPNSHD
+5601 PLSPNSHN
-5609 INITVDGVTTTVPVS
+5609 INITVDGVTTTVPAP

-5638 DTTYRSHYTQVNISG
+5638 ETTYRSHYTQVNISG

-5676 DNTTLTC
+5676 DNSTLTC

-5707 IIVTVDGFTSPVNS
+5707 ISVTLDGFTSPMNS

-5759 KKYAA
+5759 NKYAA
-5764 PAYVTIQTYDDTAIH
+5764 PAYITIQTYDYTAVH
-5779 SAHYL
+5779 ADHYL

-5793 YNVFFLEFSVPIIA
+5793 YSVFSLEFGVPIIA
-5807 RDYQLARLRMGVEHD
+5807 RDYQPARLRMGVEND
-5822 VSLYVRVDVTPVFGT
+5822 VSLYVRVDVTPVFGV
-5837 SVIDRGE
+5837 SEIDRGD
-5844 SSLTIKAICQVL
+5844 STLTIKAICQIL

-5868 VIYLRT
+5868 VLYLRT